1 MNVVNANQVYFLLNI
16 KLTTILLS
24 TDDARRQDY
33 ITWTVITVM
42 NNYNVRTKSSSLT
55 VKQILATIF
64 RDDEMFLG

>member
-42 NNYNVRTKSSSLT
+42 NNYNVRTKSSSL
-55 VKQILATIF
+55 KQILATIF
-64 RDDEMFLG
+64 RDDEMFVG